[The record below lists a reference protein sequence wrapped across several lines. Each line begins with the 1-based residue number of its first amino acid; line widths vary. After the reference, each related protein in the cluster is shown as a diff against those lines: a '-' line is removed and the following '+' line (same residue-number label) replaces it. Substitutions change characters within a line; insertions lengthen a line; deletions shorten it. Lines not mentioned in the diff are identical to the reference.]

1 MNPHKKFHLVF
12 SIVMAA
18 FMVFIMTFIITLA
31 NVGWIDGFASLW
43 LKAFAIAYVVAVPV
57 IFFLAPLARKLTG
70 RILGM
75 PA

>member
-12 SIVMAA
+12 SVVMAA
-18 FMVFIMTFIITLA
+18 LMVFIMTFIITLA
-31 NVGWIDGFASLW
+31 NVGWIDGFVYLW

>member
-1 MNPHKKFHLVF
+1 MNPQKKFHLVF

-18 FMVFIMTFIITLA
+18 IMVFIMTFIITLA
-31 NVGWIDGFASLW
+31 NVGWVDGFVHLW
-43 LKAFAIAYVVAVPV
+43 LKAFAIAYVVAVPI
-57 IFFLAPLARKLTG
+57 IFFFAPVARKLTG

>member
-1 MNPHKKFHLVF
+1 MNPQKKFHLVF

-18 FMVFIMTFIITLA
+18 VMAFIMTFIITLA
-31 NVGWIDGFASLW
+31 NGGWVEGFTHLW
-43 LKAFAIAYVVAVPV
+43 LKAFAIAYVVAVPI
-57 IFFLAPLARKLTG
+57 IFVLAPVARKLTG

>member
-1 MNPHKKFHLVF
+1 MNSQKKFHLVF

-18 FMVFIMTFIITLA
+18 IMVFIMTFIITLA
-31 NVGWIDGFASLW
+31 NVGWVDGFVRLW
-43 LKAFAIAYVVAVPV
+43 LKAFAIAYVVAVPI
-57 IFFLAPLARKLTG
+57 IFFFAPVARKITG